1 MIFAIIDNPGQQ
13 RVSITLEDP
22 PEIPSM
28 NYLWIDMV
36 APTDLERSLVE
47 IFFCINL
54 LSNEEERD
62 LESRSKIFY
71 DNNLVVMHLTY
82 VHEREG
88 YGSDLSSVSFYLFQ
102 KKLITIRQQSIVSFE
117 KVRNTVL
124 INGEC
129 HSGAEIGFLLVS
141 ERIDHAAKKMKEMIR
156 KISDINY
163 KINYQKDFQKQ
174 VLIDINEQMEYLLMF
189 RIAMMNKE
197 LTLSH
202 LLMIQGQSDENKS
215 RISNMRD
222 EVKSLLD
229 YSAFNINRLDF
240 MLSSF
245 SANISIEQNNHMK
258 VFTKVAVSVA
268 PATLLAGIF
277 GMNFRVMPELEW
289 QYGYLYALTLM
300 VIITILA
307 VVWFNRVK

>member
-13 RVSITLEDP
+13 RTSITFEDP
-22 PEIPSM
+22 PELPYMS
-28 NYLWIDMV
+28 YLWVDMI

-47 IFFCINL
+47 KYFSVNL
-54 LSNEEERD
+54 LSLEDEVD

-71 DNNLVVMHLTY
+71 DNNLIVMHLIY
-82 VHEREG
+82 VHGREG

-102 KKLITIRQQSIVSFE
+102 KKLVTIRQHPILSFE
-117 KVRNTVL
+117 HVRNRVL
-124 INGEC
+124 NN
-129 HSGAEIGFLLVS
+129 SAFNTAAEIGFLLVS
-141 ERIDHAAKKMKEMIR
+141 ERIDHAAKKMTEMIR

-163 KINYQKDFQKQ
+163 QINYKQDLQKH
-174 VLIDINEQMEYLLMF
+174 VLNDINEQMEYLLMF
-189 RIAMMNKE
+189 RIAMMNIE

-202 LLMIQGQSDENKS
+202 LLGIPGQLREF
-215 RISNMRD
+215 RIRIANMRD

-258 VFTKVAVSVA
+258 IFTKVAVCVA
-268 PATLLAGIF
+268 PATLLAGVF
-277 GMNFRVMPELEW
+277 GMNFKNMPELEW
-289 QYGYLYALTLM
+289 QYGYLYALVFM
-300 VIITILA
+300 AAITILS
-307 VVWFNRVK
+307 VIWFNRVK

>member
-1 MIFAIIDNPGQQ
+1 
-13 RVSITLEDP
+13 
-22 PEIPSM
+22 
-28 NYLWIDMV
+28 
-36 APTDLERSLVE
+36 
-47 IFFCINL
+47 
-54 LSNEEERD
+54 
-62 LESRSKIFY
+62 
-71 DNNLVVMHLTY
+71 MHLIY
-82 VHEREG
+82 VHGREG

-102 KKLITIRQQSIVSFE
+102 KKLITIRQQSIMSFE

-124 INGEC
+124 LKDEC
-129 HSGAEIGFLLVS
+129 DSGAEIGFLLVS

-163 KINYQKDFQKQ
+163 KINYQKDFQKH
-174 VLIDINEQMEYLLMF
+174 VLVDINEQMEYLLMF

-202 LLMIQGQSDENKS
+202 LLMIKGQSDEYKS
-215 RISNMRD
+215 RIANMRD

-258 VFTKVAVSVA
+258 IFTKVAVCVA
-268 PATLLAGIF
+268 PATLLAGVF
-277 GMNFRVMPELEW
+277 GMNFKNMPELEW
-289 QYGYLYALTLM
+289 QYGYLYALVFMAAITFLS
-300 VIITILA
+300 II
-307 VVWFNRVK
+307 WFNRVK